1 MTGKLLDSANYADVV
16 AAADCIRSGGV
27 VVAQTD
33 TNYGVFCSPFSSD
46 ACARLYELK
55 GRERNKPLSLF
66 ISHWR
71 DWDRWGVSP
80 RPETVENIAEKLWPG
95 PLNLIVGKGAAI
107 PDWVTSGGATLAI
120 VNNRSATIHQLIT
133 LSGLPLAATSA
144 NLSGTMDAG
153 LVTLEIA
160 TEHLGDN
167 VDIVLGGTA
176 ASDFTMSSTIVS
188 LLDDEVRLVRQGDL
202 DMADVLA
209 AASGS

>member
-1 MTGKLLDSANYADVV
+1 MTRKVLDSANYADLVT
-16 AAADCIRSGGV
+16 AANCIREGGV

-33 TNYGVFCSPFSSD
+33 TNYGVFCSPFSSE
-46 ACARLYELK
+46 ACERLYELK
-55 GRERNKPLSLF
+55 GRGRDKPLSLF

-80 RPETVENIAEKLWPG
+80 RPDTVKNIAEKFWPG
-95 PLNLIVGKGAAI
+95 PLNLIVEKGALI
-107 PDWVTSGGATLAI
+107 PDWVTSGGKTLSI
-120 VNNRSATIHQLIT
+120 VNNRSETINLLIT

-153 LVTLEIA
+153 LVTFEIA
-160 TEHLGDN
+160 TEHLGEN
-167 VDIVLGGTA
+167 VDIVLKGNG

-202 DMADVLA
+202 HMDEVLA
-209 AASGS
+209 AASGA